1 MLKND
6 IPVIKLRWYS
16 WALAGVL
23 LIAGVISLVAFG
35 GFNLGVDFESGL
47 SQRIQVAPVG
57 LEVTYSGNKDAVLSI
72 SGSALSLEVRGD
84 EGVSTTSFRF
94 AAYPTAKD
102 LASALAGVAQVS
114 ATAVDGSLKS
124 EDLLSGYGFPATLSA
139 TPTRLNFQSTG
150 NASIEDVRS
159 ALASLGNVK
168 VQTVGSATSQ
178 TFQVR
183 LGIKDNST
191 QSSMEDEVKAALAA
205 HFGEGDVVVLQSD
218 YIGPKFS
225 ATLLSSSILAIVV
238 AMALILVYVWIRF
251 RFAYAVS
258 SLIALLHDIL
268 MMLTV
273 ISLLRLEFSST
284 TIAALLTII
293 GYSLNNTIVIFDRVR
308 ENVML
313 NKDASLAAHINRSV
327 TQSMSRTIM
336 SAVTTLVAILP
347 LAIFASG
354 DIQLFAVNM
363 GFGILFGT
371 FSSNL
376 LAPAMLYWISK
387 AQKKANVEQVVQK
400 TE

>member
-1 MLKND
+1 MLKKD

-23 LIAGVISLVAFG
+23 LLAGAISLIAFG

-47 SQRIQVAPVG
+47 SQRIQIAPVG

-102 LASALAGVAQVS
+102 LASALSGVAQVS
-114 ATAVDGSLKS
+114 ATAVDGSLRS

-139 TPTRLNFQSTG
+139 TPTRLNFQSAG
-150 NASIEDVRS
+150 NTSIEDVRS
-159 ALASLGNVK
+159 ALSALGNVK
-168 VQTVGSATSQ
+168 VQTVGSSSSQ

-183 LGIKDNST
+183 LGIKDNAT
-191 QSSMEDEVKAALAA
+191 QSSMEEEVKVALAT
-205 HFGEGDVVVLQSD
+205 HFGEGNVVVLQSD

-238 AMALILVYVWIRF
+238 AMALILVYVWFRF

-308 ENVML
+308 ENVTL
-313 NKDASLAAHINRSV
+313 NKEASLSAHIDRSV
-327 TQSMSRTIM
+327 TQSMGRTIM

-387 AQKKANVEQVVQK
+387 AQKKANVEKAVQK

>member
-1 MLKND
+1 MLKKD

-23 LIAGVISLVAFG
+23 LLAGVISLVAFG

-159 ALASLGNVK
+159 ALSALGNVK
-168 VQTVGSATSQ
+168 VQTVGSSASQ

-205 HFGEGDVVVLQSD
+205 HFGEGNVVVLQSD

-238 AMALILVYVWIRF
+238 AMALILIYVWFRF

-387 AQKKANVEQVVQK
+387 AQKKANVEKAVQK

>member
-1 MLKND
+1 MLKKD

-23 LIAGVISLVAFG
+23 LLAGAISLVAFG

-47 SQRIQVAPVG
+47 SQRIQIAPVG

-159 ALASLGNVK
+159 ALSALGNVK
-168 VQTVGSATSQ
+168 VQTVGSSASQ

-205 HFGEGDVVVLQSD
+205 HFGEGNVVVLQSD

-238 AMALILVYVWIRF
+238 AMALILIYVWFRF

-308 ENVML
+308 ENVTL

-387 AQKKANVEQVVQK
+387 AQKKANVEKAVQK

>member
-23 LIAGVISLVAFG
+23 LLAGVISLVAFG

-159 ALASLGNVK
+159 ALDSLGNVK
-168 VQTVGSATSQ
+168 VQTVGSASSQ

-205 HFGEGDVVVLQSD
+205 HFGEGNVVVLQSD

-327 TQSMSRTIM
+327 TQSMSRTVM